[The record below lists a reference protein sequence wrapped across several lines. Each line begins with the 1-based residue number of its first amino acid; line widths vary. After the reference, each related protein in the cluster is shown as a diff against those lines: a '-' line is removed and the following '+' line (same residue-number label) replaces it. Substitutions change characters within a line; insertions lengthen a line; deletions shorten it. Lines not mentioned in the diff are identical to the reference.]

1 MRILHFAIGLPP
13 FRRGGMVQYVQDL
26 MQEQAMNPGNQVA
39 LLFPGGKSL
48 LPCARICERKCPGSV
63 RVFEI
68 VNSSD
73 VVLMGGVSHP
83 ERILHPFCD
92 LADSA
97 LVRLLDRLR
106 PQILHVHSLMGI
118 PKSLLSLARCRGI
131 RICYTTHD
139 YYGLCPTVNFV
150 KSDQSVCAGAS
161 ARACWECNAHAYSRL
176 ELFLHSLTT
185 LYAVRKWVVKA
196 RDFLK
201 KWYRLAPHPLVSNS
215 RSNHADVH
223 LYGELQQYY
232 QRLFSQIH
240 YFVFNS
246 RISAE
251 RFQKALPGISGSVL
265 AVTIRDIQDRR
276 RPLTVDK
283 KRIRIGY
290 MGGESVAKGYPLLL
304 DALHDLLRR
313 GKTNWGLTVWG
324 VSALPGIL
332 GDRIRLGHDFQRSE
346 LANVYGSMDLL
357 VVPSIWYETFGLV
370 VLEALSFGVPVLVS
384 DTVGAQDL
392 VKALDPAFVYA
403 GGRDGLVETLGKL
416 LDDVSML
423 QGFNARLLQSEF
435 SYSFSAHEAALAE
448 LYTRM

>member
-1 MRILHFAIGLPP
+1 MRILHYAIGLSP

-26 MQEQAMNPGNQVA
+26 MHEQAKDSGNQVA
-39 LLFPGGKSL
+39 LLFPGGKSVV
-48 LPCARICERKCPGSV
+48 PWGRICERKYPGTV

-83 ERILHPFCD
+83 ERILHPIGD
-92 LADSA
+92 LPDSA
-97 LVRLLDRLR
+97 IVRLLDKLR

-118 PKSLLSLARCRGI
+118 PRSLLNLASCRGI

-139 YYGLCPTVNFV
+139 YYGLCPTVNFI
-150 KSDQSVCAGAS
+150 KSDHSVCEGAS

-185 LYAVRKWVVKA
+185 LYAVRKWVVGI
-196 RDFLK
+196 RNILK
-201 KWYRLAPHPLVSNS
+201 KLYHSKNNSLDSNS
-215 RSNHADVH
+215 RSSHADVH

-232 QRLFSQIH
+232 QSLFAQIH

-246 RISAE
+246 PISAQ
-251 RFQKALPGISGSVL
+251 RFQKALPGIRGSVL
-265 AVTIRDIQDRR
+265 GVTNRDIQDRR

-283 KRIRIGY
+283 GRLRLGY
-290 MGGESVAKGYPLLL
+290 MGGESVAKGYTLLL
-304 DALHDLLRR
+304 DALQDLLRS
-313 GKTNWGLTVWG
+313 GKTNWCMTVWG

-332 GDRIRLGHDFQRSE
+332 GDHIRLGPDFERSE
-346 LANVYGSMDLL
+346 LANIYGSMDLL
-357 VVPSIWYETFGLV
+357 VVPSIWHETFGLV

-403 GGRDGLVETLGKL
+403 GGRKGLVDTLGRL

-435 SYSFSAHEAALAE
+435 SYSFSDHVAALAA
-448 LYTRM
+448 LYAKM